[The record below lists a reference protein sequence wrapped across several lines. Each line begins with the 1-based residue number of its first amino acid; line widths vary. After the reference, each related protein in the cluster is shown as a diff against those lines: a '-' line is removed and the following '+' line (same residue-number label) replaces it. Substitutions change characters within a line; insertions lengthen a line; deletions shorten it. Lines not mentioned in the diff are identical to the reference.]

1 MRVAQTD
8 PDAGDLQAIIWASAQ
23 RHIGQGGPYRY
34 GGKSLTQGSDCS
46 YLVYRIL
53 QGAGLDV
60 PYRASGALR
69 GAYRV
74 VSASSARAGDLVYK
88 PGHIGVYDGA
98 GGVVDHGSGHGAKHR
113 KLWYSPVYLRVS
125 Q

>member
-1 MRVAQTD
+1 VRSA
-8 PDAGDLQAIIWASAQ
+8 PSAGNLQARIWSQAQ
-23 RHIGQGGPYRY
+23 AHIGKGGPYVY
-34 GGKSLTQGSDCS
+34 GGKSLTGGSDCS

-53 QGAGLDV
+53 LAAGLDV

-74 VSASSARAGDLVYK
+74 VPRSQAVAGDLVYK

-98 GGVVDHGSGHGAKHR
+98 GGLVDHGSGHGAKHQ
-113 KLWYSPVYLRVS
+113 KLWYTPTFLRVTG
-125 Q
+125 